1 MNRKNI
7 LLYLVWLQAIISL
20 VGSLYASEALGW
32 VPCKL
37 CWYQRILMY
46 PLALILPIGIVTR
59 DKNLPYYVLP
69 FSILGMI
76 VAGYQYLLQVGIIPE
91 NLAPCVTGIS
101 CTTRYINLFGFVSL
115 ALLSFVSFAFITIC
129 MLISQKINRKS

>member
-1 MNRKNI
+1 MKKKNI
-7 LLYLVWLQAIISL
+7 FLYLAWVGTIISL

-46 PLALILPIGIVTR
+46 PLVLILPVGIINK
-59 DKNLPYYVLP
+59 DKNSAYYVLP
-69 FSILGMI
+69 FSLLGMV
-76 VAGYQYLLQVGIIPE
+76 VAGYQYLLQIGIIPE
-91 NLAPCVTGIS
+91 SLAPCVTGIS

-115 ALLSFVSFAFITIC
+115 ALLSFISFAFVTVC
-129 MLISQKINRKS
+129 MLIYQKANQKS